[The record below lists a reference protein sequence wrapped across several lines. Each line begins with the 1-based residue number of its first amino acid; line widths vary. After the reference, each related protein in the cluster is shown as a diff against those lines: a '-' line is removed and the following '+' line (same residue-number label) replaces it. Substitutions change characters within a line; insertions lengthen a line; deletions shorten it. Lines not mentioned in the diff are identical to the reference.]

1 MLTLSSEVKQLA
13 VKKRIFTKVSC
24 KKENIL
30 ILFQREKNLRINTQ
44 VLIKKKKIL
53 TIKCFQELFPGNLK
67 VLHCPFY
74 HNIVEVLL
82 SLFFKFCVYSQ
93 YVMSGVGF

>member
-30 ILFQREKNLRINTQ
+30 ILFQREKNLQINTQ
-44 VLIKKKKIL
+44 VLIKKKNSHHKM
-53 TIKCFQELFPGNLK
+53 FPGT
-67 VLHCPFY
+67 F
-74 HNIVEVLL
+74 
-82 SLFFKFCVYSQ
+82 SR
-93 YVMSGVGF
+93 